1 MEQWMPFNFQ
11 KKMWKILDIQK
22 NQKKMMTKELVTP
35 NLKNYNNIFP
45 PKKQIFRALELTP
58 FENIKVVI
66 LGQDPYHG
74 EGEANGLAFS
84 VNKGIKL
91 PPSLRNIYK
100 ELESDLGVKPPIQ
113 GDLTSWAKQGVL
125 LLNSVL
131 TVEKDKPGS
140 HRNIGWEEYTDSII
154 KEISDKKENIVFILW
169 GKYAQSKKDL
179 IDERK
184 HLVIS
189 SPHPSPFSAR
199 KGFFGSKP
207 FSTTNTYLK
216 SKGKKEIDWRVT

>member
-1 MEQWMPFNFQ
+1 MIRA
-11 KKMWKILDIQK
+11 KILDSVDFDLTIYPP
-22 NQKKMMTKELVTP
+22 KEL
-35 NLKNYNNIFP
+35 
-45 PKKQIFRALELTP
+45 IFRALELTP

-84 VNKGIKL
+84 VNKGVKL
-91 PPSLRNIYK
+91 PPSLRNIYE
-100 ELESDLGVKPPIQ
+100 ELKSDMGIKIPNH

-131 TVEKDKPGS
+131 TVEKDKPAS

-154 KEISDKKENIVFILW
+154 KKISDKKENIVFILW
-169 GKYAQSKKDL
+169 GKYAQSKKDF

-189 SPHPSPFSAR
+189 SPHPSPFSAN

-207 FSTTNTYLK
+207 FSKTNTYLK
-216 SKGKKEIDWRVT
+216 SKGKKEIDWRIT

>member
-1 MEQWMPFNFQ
+1 MIRA
-11 KKMWKILDIQK
+11 KILDSVDFDLTIYPP
-22 NQKKMMTKELVTP
+22 KEL
-35 NLKNYNNIFP
+35 
-45 PKKQIFRALELTP
+45 IFRALELTP

-84 VNKGIKL
+84 VNKGVEL
-91 PPSLRNIYK
+91 PPSLRNIYE
-100 ELESDLGVKPPIQ
+100 ELKSDMGIKIPNH

-131 TVEKDKPGS
+131 TVEKDKPAS

-154 KEISDKKENIVFILW
+154 KKISDKKENIVFILW
-169 GKYAQSKKDL
+169 GKYAQSKKAF

-189 SPHPSPFSAR
+189 SPHPSPFSAN

-207 FSTTNTYLK
+207 FSKTNTYLK
-216 SKGKKEIDWRVT
+216 SKGKKEIDWRIT

>member
-1 MEQWMPFNFQ
+1 
-11 KKMWKILDIQK
+11 
-22 NQKKMMTKELVTP
+22 MMTKELVTP

-140 HRNIGWEEYTDSII
+140 HRNIGWEEYTDTII